1 MWYLALNYL
10 QKQLE
15 ENLQVKTF
23 IGIKRPP
30 NTKDYPFIALTPVE
44 FHETEDKKI
53 MKVSM
58 PFGIVSRTNDP
69 AEGTHELLNFLSK
82 IEKVLDDNQRFEHF
96 QIEEEKLSINDLNI
110 REPYY
115 SMEFIFLVSAPKLPP
130 ALEE

>member
-1 MWYLALNYL
+1 MWYSALDYL
-10 QKQLE
+10 KKQLE
-15 ENLQVKTF
+15 TALEVKTF

-44 FHETEDKKI
+44 FYETEDKKI

-58 PFGIVSRTNDP
+58 PFGIVSKSNDP

-82 IEKVLDDNQRFEHF
+82 IEKILDNNQRFEHF
-96 QIEEEKLSINDLNI
+96 QIEEEKFSIHDLNI

-115 SMEFIFLVSAPKLPP
+115 SMEFIFLISAPKLPP

>member
-1 MWYLALNYL
+1 MWYLALDHL
-10 QKQLE
+10 KEQLEKQL
-15 ENLQVKTF
+15 QVNVF

-30 NTKDYPFIALTPVE
+30 DTKQYPFIALTPVE
-44 FHETEDKKI
+44 FMETQDKKI

-58 PFGIVSRTNDP
+58 PFGIVSKSKDP

-82 IEKVLDDNQRFEHF
+82 IEAVLDQNQRFEHF
-96 QIEEEKLSINDLNI
+96 QIEEDKFSAQDLTI

-115 SMEFIFLVSAPKLPP
+115 SMEFVFLISAPKLPP

>member
-1 MWYLALNYL
+1 MWYLALDYL
-10 QKQLE
+10 KKQLE
-15 ENLQVKTF
+15 TAFEVKTF

-44 FHETEDKKI
+44 FYETEDKKI

-58 PFGIVSRTNDP
+58 PFGIVSKSNDP
-69 AEGTHELLNFLSK
+69 AEGTHELLNFLNK
-82 IEKVLDDNQRFEHF
+82 IETVLDQNQRFEHF
-96 QIEEEKLSINDLNI
+96 QIEEEKFSVQDLTI

-115 SMEFIFLVSAPKLPP
+115 SMEFIFLISAPKLPP